1 MYFFNQRHNNITL
14 FFLISVLL
22 HAFVITMILKNI
34 NTKQRPLLQ
43 LDIAKISAK
52 FYSESDNNKVTKEIV
67 EKTSAPLASPV
78 TPNKSS
84 QIKEEPKILAKP
96 LVENIEPEHEAKEIK
111 VNKAQAPKMIP
122 INNAEI
128 PGFKPSPIY
137 PKRALRLNREGVVI
151 IEALVSKDGVV
162 TKIDIIQ
169 SSGFAI
175 LDKSASNAV
184 MKWRFDQAAL
194 AGSEVL
200 VRIPVEFIINK

>member
-1 MYFFNQRHNNITL
+1 
-14 FFLISVLL
+14 
-22 HAFVITMILKNI
+22 
-34 NTKQRPLLQ
+34 
-43 LDIAKISAK
+43 
-52 FYSESDNNKVTKEIV
+52 
-67 EKTSAPLASPV
+67 
-78 TPNKSS
+78 
-84 QIKEEPKILAKP
+84 
-96 LVENIEPEHEAKEIK
+96 
-111 VNKAQAPKMIP
+111 MIP

-162 TKIDIIQ
+162 TKIDVIQ

-194 AGSEVL
+194 AGGEVL

>member
-1 MYFFNQRHNNITL
+1 M
-14 FFLISVLL
+14 V
-22 HAFVITMILKNI
+22 LKNMS
-34 NTKQRPLLQ
+34 TKQTPLLK

-67 EKTSAPLASPV
+67 EKTAALLASPV
-78 TPNKSS
+78 APNQTS
-84 QIKEEPKILAKP
+84 QIKQEPKIPTKP
-96 LVENIEPEHEAKEIK
+96 LVEKIESEQEADEIK

-122 INNAEI
+122 MNNAEI

-137 PKRALRLNREGVVI
+137 PKRALKLNREGVVI